1 MKEDLI
7 FKYFEGKAN
16 KEEQEQIFKWLD
28 EDKNNKRIFAR
39 LKQLYVEIISS
50 LDESKNDI
58 LLKSYNNLI
67 NRIEYFEKQKEVERK
82 EKIIKLKNELLR
94 WAAIII
100 LIFTVS
106 TFSYF
111 IGKKGYFIHDNKY
124 CEINV
129 PLGARTQIILPDGS
143 KVWLNAGS
151 TLKYN
156 QNFLKD
162 KRIVFLEGE
171 AYFEVV
177 KYNNIPFYVNTSHL
191 NITVLGTKFNVKSYS
206 DDKTIETTL
215 VEGKVR
221 VVGKNSNYSLILK
234 PKQRLVI
241 DKENLKLSMKNI
253 EKNERIDVNANNQ
266 LVKNIEDKIQ
276 QNIKYVEIK
285 ENVNVYEDTGWKDGI
300 LVINQ
305 EPLESLVKK
314 LERKYDIK
322 FVFEDEELKK
332 LTYTGTLKDY
342 PLEQILKAI
351 RLTSPVN
358 YNINEKTVRLFKK

>member
-28 EDKNNKRIFAR
+28 EDKNNKRTFAR
-39 LKQLYVEIISS
+39 LKQLYIEIISS
-50 LDESKNDI
+50 LDENNNDNI
-58 LLKSYNNLI
+58 LKSYNNLLK
-67 NRIEYFEKQKEVERK
+67 RIEYFDQQKESERK
-82 EKIIKLKNELLR
+82 AKLIKIKNDLLK

-100 LIFTVS
+100 LVFFVGS
-106 TFSYF
+106 FSYF
-111 IGKKGYFIHDNKY
+111 LGKKGYTISDKY
-124 CEINV
+124 CEIKV
-129 PLGARTQIILPDGS
+129 PLGSRTQVTLPDGS

-156 QNFLKD
+156 QDFIKD
-162 KRIVFLEGE
+162 KRIVYLDGE

-191 NITVLGTKFNVKSYS
+191 NITVLGTKFNVRSYS

-215 VEGKVR
+215 VEGKVK
-221 VVGKNSNYSLILK
+221 VIGKNSNYSLILK

-241 DKENLKLSMKNI
+241 DKENLKLTMKNI
-253 EKNERIDVNANNQ
+253 ENE
-266 LVKNIEDKIQ
+266 KTNIINENKSSENKVESNIQ
-276 QNIKYVEIK
+276 QNIKYIEIQ

-322 FVFEDEELKK
+322 FIFEDEELKK
-332 LTYTGTLKDY
+332 YTYTGTLKDY